1 MAERGPG
8 DEASASEQDLL
19 AEEVLFVIL
28 SVALLVVCSVV
39 AWQLAQLYRLLLQ
52 ERSVR
57 QFRPRAGLGLPAAD
71 LQSLLAEPAPDASEC
86 CVCLQEIE
94 ESTPSLRLQCCS
106 HIYHHSCIV
115 EWLRVVASCPM
126 CRQHV
131 GSQSE
136 AADVGP

>member
-57 QFRPRAGLGLPAAD
+57 QFRPRDLDAQSASLKLLCARLAKTEVLGFGFV
-71 LQSLLAEPAPDASEC
+71 
-86 CVCLQEIE
+86 CVC
-94 ESTPSLRLQCCS
+94 
-106 HIYHHSCIV
+106 
-115 EWLRVVASCPM
+115 
-126 CRQHV
+126 
-131 GSQSE
+131 G
-136 AADVGP
+136 